1 MASGNDN
8 SGADTAIG
16 SSSGD
21 GADINA
27 AAGSEG
33 DDSESGAHGTAGVSD
48 SRSYDAKVNDEE
60 RIRDRDGDDG

>member
-1 MASGNDN
+1 V
-8 SGADTAIG
+8 DTAID

-33 DDSESGAHGTAGVSD
+33 DEAGAHGTAGVSD
-48 SRSYDAKVNDEE
+48 SRSYDVKVNDEE